1 MKYKRGVLRKVF
13 DEINCTY
20 NKTSLGDLCLS
31 ISSGKT
37 TSVKDCGKYPL
48 IGSTGPIG
56 YTDTEE
62 FDEELIL
69 VARVGANAGAVNY
82 HVGPCGI
89 TDNTLVVRV
98 DKMHYNPKYILYFLN
113 YYDPHR
119 LIFGSGQ
126 PLVTGGQLKKIAVPI
141 ISMEHQEKIVELF
154 SLLNKYCINS
164 QHQLDLLV
172 CEKRALLQQLFI

>member
-1 MKYKRGVLRKVF
+1 MCV
-13 DEINCTY
+13 
-20 NKTSLGDLCLS
+20 S

-56 YTDTEE
+56 YTDFEE
-62 FDEELIL
+62 FNEELVL

-82 HVGPCGI
+82 YAGACGV

-98 DKMHYNPKYILYFLN
+98 DKAHCNPKYILYFLE

-126 PLVTGGQLKKIAVPI
+126 PLVTGSQLKKIEVPI
-141 ISMEHQEKIVELF
+141 ISKDQQEKVVELF
-154 SLLNKYCINS
+154 SLFNRYCTCA
-164 QHQLDLLV
+164 QEQLDSLI
-172 CEKRALLQQLFI
+172 CGKKALLQQLFI